1 MLPLLRAN
9 RLILDRVR
17 LMQWISYRNFSYH
30 HAIQFGPV
38 ERIATRFLP
47 HNKRLDNMEAE
58 FHLPCSQL
66 LNLIFRSHK
75 MKLSLIQKKVSSTY
89 RSRKIHSTKSLG
101 LRGIRVLEAT
111 SRREE
116 TNADGGTKWRQIS
129 KTWNNQKNTAFG
141 RNQKFFGRNEKI
153 FYQETLLPYV

>member
-1 MLPLLRAN
+1 
-9 RLILDRVR
+9 
-17 LMQWISYRNFSYH
+17 MQWISYRNFSYH

-75 MKLSLIQKKVSSTY
+75 MKLSLIQKKGIQHIPIEKDTFNQITWLERNKSS
-89 RSRKIHSTKSLG
+89 
-101 LRGIRVLEAT
+101 
-111 SRREE
+111 
-116 TNADGGTKWRQIS
+116 
-129 KTWNNQKNTAFG
+129 
-141 RNQKFFGRNEKI
+141 
-153 FYQETLLPYV
+153 